1 VAGLGDSTTIF
12 ITTDDG
18 VPLAASVRES
28 DAAAEAATLLLVHG
42 FGGAKEDFADHVDA
56 LAREHRVVSFDH
68 RGHGASGSP
77 DSADAYSLD
86 RLAADVLEVADA
98 LEAER
103 FLLLGH
109 SMGGMV
115 ARRFVLAH
123 PERVDAIVFM
133 DTAAGP
139 PPDIDRSLVL
149 ASAEVALQEGM
160 PVLRAL
166 LDEMDP
172 LGSPAHQRVVET
184 RPEFEEY
191 SQRKWT
197 SLSPVMW
204 ATIVVEM
211 FSQPDQLADLGSVAV
226 PALVI
231 VGEQDETFVG
241 PSMAIVDTVPDARL
255 VVVPDAGHS
264 PQFENPGAWRHAM
277 EAFLGELTAAPRAAE
292 GSRVRLPQPSPGS
305 GRARR

>member
-1 VAGLGDSTTIF
+1 
-12 ITTDDG
+12 
-18 VPLAASVRES
+18 
-28 DAAAEAATLLLVHG
+28 
-42 FGGAKEDFADHVDA
+42 
-56 LAREHRVVSFDH
+56 VVTFDH
-68 RGHGASGSP
+68 RGHGASGAP
-77 DSADAYSLD
+77 DSADAYTLD
-86 RLAADVLEVADA
+86 RLTADVREVADA

-103 FLLLGH
+103 LLLLGH

-123 PERVDAIVFM
+123 PDRVDAVVFM
-133 DTAAGP
+133 GTSAGP
-139 PPDIDRSLVL
+139 PPGIDTALVF
-149 ASAEVALQEGM
+149 AGAEVALQEGM
-160 PVLRAL
+160 AVLRAL

-184 RPEFEEY
+184 RPGFEEY
-191 SQRKWT
+191 SQRKWA

-204 ATIVVEM
+204 ATVAVEM
-211 FSQPDQLADLGSVAV
+211 FSQPDQLAELASVAV

-241 PSMAIVDTVPDARL
+241 PSMAIADRVPDARL

-264 PQFENPGAWRHAM
+264 PQFENPGAWSSALHS
-277 EAFLGELTAAPRAAE
+277 FLGELTRAGE
-292 GSRVRLPQPSPGS
+292 QSGVRPPQPSPGS

>member
-1 VAGLGDSTTIF
+1 MAGLDDSTTIF
-12 ITTDDG
+12 VTTDDG
-18 VPLAASVRES
+18 VPLATSVREPAS
-28 DAAAEAATLLLVHG
+28 SPDAPTLLLVHG

-56 LAREHRVVSFDH
+56 LACEHRVVTFDH
-68 RGHGASGSP
+68 RGHGASGAP
-77 DSADAYSLD
+77 EAADAYSLD

-115 ARRFVLAH
+115 ARRVVLAN
-123 PERVDAIVFM
+123 PERVEAIVFM
-133 DTAAGP
+133 DTSAGP
-139 PPDIDRSLVL
+139 PPDIDRGLVL
-149 ASAEVALQEGM
+149 AGAEVALQEGM

-172 LGSPAHQRVVET
+172 LGSPAHRRLIET
-184 RPEFEEY
+184 RPRFEEY
-191 SQRKWT
+191 SQRKWA

-204 ATIVVEM
+204 ATVAVEM
-211 FSQPDQLADLGSVAV
+211 FSQPDQLADLGSVPV

-241 PSMAIVDTVPDARL
+241 PSMAIADALPDARL

-264 PQFENPGAWRHAM
+264 PQFENPDAWRAAM
-277 EAFLGELTAAPRAAE
+277 EAFLGELTGTSRAA
-292 GSRVRLPQPSPGS
+292 GATGVRLPQPSPGS

>member
-1 VAGLGDSTTIF
+1 MAGLGDSTTIF

-18 VPLAASVRES
+18 VPLAASVREADTS
-28 DAAAEAATLLLVHG
+28 PDAPTLLLVHG

-56 LAREHRVVSFDH
+56 LARAHRVVSFDH
-68 RGHGASGSP
+68 RGHGASGAP
-77 DSADAYSLD
+77 DAADAYSLD

-115 ARRFVLAH
+115 ARRVILAN

-133 DTAAGP
+133 DTSAGP
-139 PPDIDRSLVL
+139 PPDIDRGLVL
-149 ASAEVALQEGM
+149 AGAEVALQEGM

-166 LDEMDP
+166 LDEMNP
-172 LGSPAHQRVVET
+172 LGSPSHQRVIET
-184 RPEFEEY
+184 RPGFEEY
-191 SQRKWT
+191 SQRKWA
-197 SLSPVMW
+197 SLSPMMW
-204 ATIVVEM
+204 ATIAVEM
-211 FSQPDQLADLGSVAV
+211 FSQRDELAELATVAV

-241 PSMAIVDTVPDARL
+241 PSMAIADTVPDARL

-264 PQFENPGAWRHAM
+264 PQFENPDAWQATM
-277 EAFLGELTAAPRAAE
+277 EAFLGEVIGASGAARPS
-292 GSRVRLPQPSPGS
+292 GVRLPQPSPGS
-305 GRARR
+305 GHARR